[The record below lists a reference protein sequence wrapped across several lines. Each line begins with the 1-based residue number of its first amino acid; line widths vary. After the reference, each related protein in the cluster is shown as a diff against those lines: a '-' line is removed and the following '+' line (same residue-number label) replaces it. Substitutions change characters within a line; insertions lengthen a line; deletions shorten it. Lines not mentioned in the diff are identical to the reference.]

1 MKVIIFGATGMIGQ
15 GVLRECLLDAGVE
28 RVLSVGR
35 SATGVQH
42 AKLTELVPPD
52 MWRYHSIEQALSGF
66 DACFYCLGVS
76 SAGMA
81 EADYDRVTFGI
92 AVAAAE
98 TLARLNPAMTF
109 VFVSGA
115 GSDSS
120 ERGRIMWARVKGKT
134 ENAILRLFKSA
145 YVFRPGVVQPLHG
158 VRSRTAAYRALYAV
172 TAPLLP
178 LLRRMMPGYVLTTEQ
193 FGRAMLVVARRG
205 APRRVLESKDIA
217 ALVAA

>member
-1 MKVIIFGATGMIGQ
+1 MNVIIFGATGMIGQ
-15 GVLRECLLDAGVE
+15 GVLRECLIDPGVE
-28 RVLSVGR
+28 RVLTVGR

-42 AKLTELVPPD
+42 AKLTELVHPD
-52 MWRYHSIEQALSGF
+52 MWRYESIEQALSGF

-205 APRRVLESKDIA
+205 APSRVLESKDIA